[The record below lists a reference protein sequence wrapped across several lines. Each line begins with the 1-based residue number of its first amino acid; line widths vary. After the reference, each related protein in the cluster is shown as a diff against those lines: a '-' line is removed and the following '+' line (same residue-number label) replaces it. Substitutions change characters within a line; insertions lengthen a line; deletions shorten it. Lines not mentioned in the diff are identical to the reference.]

1 MKQRAYLLRQVG
13 AEFLGTYALV
23 TTGCGAIVVNSQ
35 TGALSHLG
43 VALTFGLVIT
53 VMIVAT
59 GHLSGAH
66 FNPAVTLALASIRRF
81 PWRDVPFYIIGQLL
95 GAILG
100 AFTLRLLFGLTASL
114 GATLP
119 QGDPIQ
125 SLGMEFLMTAGLMFV
140 ITAVATDPR
149 VPTPLA
155 ALAIGATVALGAL
168 WGGPISG
175 ASMNP
180 ARSFGPALVAGAWSF
195 QWIYWLGPIT
205 GAVLGALIYQL
216 IRLPPVQSELSPST
230 IQPQVGDQDARH
242 HSFWRYSCKPPG
254 IGSSPHRYGSA

>member
-1 MKQRAYLLRQVG
+1 MKQQSNVLRRTG
-13 AEFLGTYALV
+13 AELLGTYALV
-23 TTGCGAIVVNSQ
+23 TTGCGGIVVNAL

-53 VMIVAT
+53 VMIAAT
-59 GHLSGAH
+59 AHLSGAH
-66 FNPAVTLALASIRRF
+66 FNPAVTLALAFIRRF
-81 PWRDVPFYIIGQLL
+81 SWHEVPHYISGQLL

-100 AFTLRLLFGLTASL
+100 AFTLRALFGATANL

-125 SLGMEFLMTAGLMFV
+125 SLGLEFLMTAGLMFV

-180 ARSFGPALVAGAWSF
+180 ARSFGPALIAGVWSH
-195 QWIYWLGPIT
+195 QWIYWLSPIV
-205 GAVLGALIYQL
+205 GAGLGALAYEL
-216 IRLPPVQSELSPST
+216 IRLPLPQPSSQT
-230 IQPQVGDQDARH
+230 IQPKSGD
-242 HSFWRYSCKPPG
+242 
-254 IGSSPHRYGSA
+254 

>member
-1 MKQRAYLLRQVG
+1 MKQQAYLLRRVG
-13 AEFLGTYALV
+13 AELLGTYALV

-35 TGALSHLG
+35 TGALSHVG

-53 VMIVAT
+53 VMIAAT

-66 FNPAVTLALASIRRF
+66 FNPAVTLALAFILRF
-81 PWRDVPFYIIGQLL
+81 PVSEVPLYIGGQLV

-100 AFTLRLLFGLTASL
+100 ALTLRILFGQTASL
-114 GATLP
+114 GSTVP
-119 QGDPIQ
+119 VGDPVQ

-155 ALAIGATVALGAL
+155 ALAIGATVALGAM

-180 ARSFGPALVAGAWSF
+180 ARSFGPALVAGVWAY
-195 QWIYWLGPIT
+195 QWIYWLGPSI
-205 GAVLGALIYQL
+205 GAVLGALAYQM
-216 IRLPPVQSELSPST
+216 IRFPIVQSEISPST
-230 IQPQVGDQDARH
+230 IQPQLGD
-242 HSFWRYSCKPPG
+242 
-254 IGSSPHRYGSA
+254 